1 MSSRSAE
8 AEAEAPFARRNTIA
22 HLRDSIAKVAAR
34 AGDEAFLERSFR
46 GLENETSASSQRQ
59 SRIPLGRACGLDRLL
74 GGGLALGTLTE
85 IRAARPAD
93 RAAAAGFLLALAAR
107 LAARSDK
114 AKAPVLWIVED
125 FAAREQGALYGP
137 GVAFYGLDPGRLI
150 LVAARGAQ
158 QALWAMEEA
167 LKCRG
172 PAVVIGELWSA
183 KPYDLTASRR
193 LLLAAQRRGTPGLLF
208 LAGAPAT
215 AGALSSGA
223 DLRFDVRAHRS
234 LPVPGAGG
242 LPLPGASSWS
252 VRLAKAR
259 IKTRAGPHGIDP
271 ERFHPLLF
279 DLTEAQFRDAYP
291 LALASD
297 AFDRP
302 DQTAL
307 ARG

>member
-1 MSSRSAE
+1 MSSLSADTEAALPRRS
-8 AEAEAPFARRNTIA
+8 TIA
-22 HLRDSIAKVAAR
+22 RLKDSIAKATAR
-34 AGDEAFLERSFR
+34 AGDEAFLDCSLK
-46 GLENETSASSQRQ
+46 GLGDDPSAAYQRRQ
-59 SRIPLGRACGLDRLL
+59 RIPLGRDCRLDRLL

-85 IRAARPAD
+85 IRGARTGD
-93 RAAAAGFLLALAAR
+93 GAAASGFLLGLASR
-107 LAARSDK
+107 LAARPGK
-114 AKAPVLWIVED
+114 TRAAVLWIVED
-125 FAAREQGALYGP
+125 FSAREQGALYGP
-137 GVAFYGLDPGRLI
+137 GLALYGLDPARLI

-193 LLLAAQRRGTPGLLF
+193 LLLAAQKQGAPALLF

-215 AGALSSGA
+215 SGPLSSGA

-234 LPVPGAGG
+234 CPAPAAGG
-242 LPLPGASSWS
+242 LPLPGEPAWS

-259 IKTRAGPHGIDP
+259 VKARAGPRAIGIDP
-271 ERFHPLLF
+271 EKFHPLIF
-279 DLTEAQFRDAYP
+279 DSDEAVFRDAYP
-291 LALASD
+291 LDFSAD
-297 AFDRP
+297 VGDRP
-302 DQTAL
+302 NQTAL